1 MKKSSMAMNYIQS
14 CWDCGVTPDKR
25 TLKKF
30 KKQEE
35 EEWSIRELDDYRRHY
50 EED

>member
-1 MKKSSMAMNYIQS
+1 MNYIQS

-35 EEWSIRELDDYRRHY
+35 EWSIKELDDYRRKYY